1 MFYMQSSNLWQLLNI
16 AWPTPLSTLPRNI
29 SQLLDLISIYVCII
43 CLYVTRLYKCI
54 TKIKF
59 IIIIII
65 IIYINKVQCKSVCE
79 SVCSTLETLFL
90 KLFAKFFFHLLEQ
103 VLGSV
108 LVKSEFKY
116 LN

>member
-1 MFYMQSSNLWQLLNI
+1 MVFEEKADNYAIYSKYRGVYAL
-16 AWPTPLSTLPRNI
+16 
-29 SQLLDLISIYVCII
+29 LISFLKQFKKILYHLIEHALRSLEVF
-43 CLYVTRLYKCI
+43 CL
-54 TKIKF
+54 
-59 IIIIII
+59 
-65 IIYINKVQCKSVCE
+65 SVCH